1 MMGAWHHATL
11 STCLCR
17 SHVPGDEA
25 NAPQL
30 QERAG
35 ERGLCWGAAGVSAG
49 NVAVRGEEGRE
60 GWWGAPAGL
69 KTKKG
74 RMTSIWASKC

>member
-1 MMGAWHHATL
+1 MPHGAHA
-11 STCLCR
+11 CVR
-17 SHVPGDEA
+17 AMPGDEA

-30 QERAG
+30 RERAR
-35 ERGLCWGAAGVSAG
+35 EHGLCWGAAGVSAR

-60 GWWGAPAGL
+60 GWWGTPAGL